1 MKPAMKPASHR
12 PHRQRV
18 LDLLP
23 HATGPQAIVLQHIL
37 DDTKYAGSPAA
48 HEALAGVARSVT
60 QAVKRVQRQGAPDAE
75 PAVSLAVVDEVFRP
89 LFASAADYVTW
100 TERLVFTAEDGGR
113 HLPANSLRAALEHPD
128 ESFNTVG
135 PVTPRW
141 FPSASTEMA
150 CVYLLQSGNKPE
162 SKAMFGL
169 FQCTKC
175 TEARHGAAHLWGA
188 HGLVADARP
197 LSEAEGARLVQIVSV
212 DTQSGAAV
220 VAVPGAVN
228 KTAKHVVVDI
238 KSLVP
243 TRAGVGRVPGSRAV
257 HCPSTHNATHVAEA
271 CAAAGRT
278 TSAKFRMVPV
288 SAALDLSAENRP
300 PPGAPPPLCP
310 HVTFTGD
317 PAHPIVFPAMTLPYH
332 TTYIKMEPQT
342 PDGLITEQEL
352 FLKLFA
358 SSDEPTPLA
367 VCNALKLALEIH
379 AIVAGV
385 DGPSRHRT
393 IAGFMASRY
402 AEQNYG
408 VSRAVPV
415 TQLQAIKDR
424 SAVSGSSHVVMSWAA
439 KGDMDLVVYYQK
451 DAESDMATI
460 NFRERCHCTKCGRG
474 GAAGPHPLCTCGPAW
489 HITLAM
495 DMQHGPG
502 DECTTFGPSVK
513 GRVLVCANFYSGRS
527 PTRITTVIE
536 NPTTRRSA
544 RATDLNFAVPKG
556 GSRPSQFVTFSQENA
571 AGGETAP
578 LCASPS
584 HEVATAHAR
593 QVFAAGG
600 GMEVP
605 WGTQDSSL
613 VYVTQEAE
621 AKRKAAIATEGW
633 DKVTLTPGRPPAD
646 AAIWRRGGGGAGT
659 GQPVAC
665 PANLARLSHIRVN
678 VDNPAMQPS
687 VCVSASCVPGH
698 APGKDVQCLLAR
710 SSLGDTPLTNA
721 AHARNMPVG
730 GNGHARGGGVFSPTE
745 FRAYLTGMD
754 VDVLAIYLV
763 QNVYFIEVAP
773 HPGASAGDLAAA
785 AEFMHTAPGAMNL
798 PISVCPRLME
808 PTRRHERQA
817 VAAHHFPVA
826 NADAAGGGM
835 PIGFVLQGGQGWMI
849 PAVGTFAATGTTTT
863 LGLTVSGLPTPAPV
877 AAAWHANG
885 RGHAETQWSAAMREA
900 PNTVHF
906 LAKAA
911 ALVHDDPGFVDLIK
925 DFAFALPPSVAW
937 RAKAVEDVMASLSRA
952 VASCPGGQPA
962 DMDAVRAYATEIW
975 GDGLYHNA
983 AAIFRDRQDVID
995 VINAAVTQP
1004 GAPTFRE
1011 AFLRDLAP
1019 LICTP
1024 QHIRDRQADAVVTM
1038 AQKKAAAKAIRVEAT
1053 RAHARRLRLDAT
1065 TAVAHAVVPIA
1076 AENTVLRTR
1085 IEVLE
1090 SASNAPVAAD
1100 ASSTVCSVCA
1110 VNDITIILLPCNH
1123 ATVCTDCLALL
1134 NPRICPCCRAP
1145 VQGTAKFYLAPFG
1158 GD

>member
-1 MKPAMKPASHR
+1 M
-12 PHRQRV
+12 
-18 LDLLP
+18 
-23 HATGPQAIVLQHIL
+23 LQHVL
-37 DDTKYAGSPAA
+37 DDTKYAGDPAA
-48 HEALAGVARSVT
+48 HAALDGLARSVE
-60 QAVKRVQRQGAPDAE
+60 QAVKLVQRQGAPDAE
-75 PAVSLAVVDEVFRP
+75 QAVSLAVVEDVFRP
-89 LFASAADYVTW
+89 LFASAADYVKW
-100 TERLVFTAEDGGR
+100 TKRLTFIAEDGCR
-113 HLPANSLRAALEHPD
+113 YLPANSLRAAIEHPD

-135 PVTPRW
+135 TVTPRW
-141 FPSASTEMA
+141 FASASTA
-150 CVYLLQSGNKPE
+150 SVYLRQSCRKPD
-162 SKAMFGL
+162 SKAVFGL
-169 FQCTKC
+169 FQCAKC
-175 TEARHGAAHLWGA
+175 TEARHGAADLFDA
-188 HGLVADARP
+188 NGLVADALP
-197 LSEAEGARLVQIVSV
+197 LSEEEGARLVQIVSI
-212 DTQSGAAV
+212 DTRSGVAV
-220 VAVPGAVN
+220 VALPGAVN
-228 KTAKHVVVDI
+228 KTAKHVSVHT

-243 TRAGVGRVPGSRAV
+243 TRAGVGRVPGSRPV

-278 TSAKFRMVPV
+278 TASKFKMVPV

-317 PAHPIVFPAMTLPYH
+317 PAHPIVFPAMTTPYH
-332 TTYIKMEPQT
+332 TTYIEMAPQT
-342 PDGLITEQEL
+342 PSGLITEQEL

-367 VCNALKLALEIH
+367 VINALKLALDIY

-393 IAGFMASRY
+393 IAGFIASRY

-415 TQLQAIKDR
+415 TQLQAIKNR

-451 DAESDMATI
+451 DAESHMATI
-460 NFRERCHCTKCGRG
+460 NYQERCHCTKCGRG
-474 GAAGPHPLCTCGPAW
+474 GAAGPHPLCTCGSAW
-489 HITLAM
+489 HIALAM
-495 DMQHGPG
+495 DMQNGPG
-502 DECTTFGPSVK
+502 DECTTFGASVK
-513 GRVLVCANFYSGRS
+513 GRVLVCANFFSGRM

-556 GSRPSQFVTFSQENA
+556 GSRPSQFVTFSQEDA
-571 AGGETAP
+571 AGGHTSP

-584 HEVATAHAR
+584 HAVATAHALS
-593 QVFAAGG
+593 VFAAGG

-613 VYVTQEAE
+613 VYVTEEAE

-646 AAIWRRGGGGAGT
+646 AAIWRRGGVGAG
-659 GQPVAC
+659 QPLAC
-665 PANLARLSHIRVN
+665 PANLARLSHIRIN

-687 VCVSASCVPGH
+687 VCVSASRVPGH

-721 AHARNMPVG
+721 ADARDMPVG
-730 GNGHARGGGVFSPTE
+730 GNGHARGGGVFSPSE

-754 VDVLAIYLV
+754 VEVRAIYLV
-763 QNVYFIEVAP
+763 KNVYFVELAP

-785 AEFMHTAPGAMNL
+785 ADFMHTAPGAMNL

-817 VAAHHFPVA
+817 VAAHHFPVV
-826 NADAAGGGM
+826 NADAADGGM
-835 PIGFVLQGGQGWMI
+835 PIGFVLQDGQGWMI

-877 AAAWHANG
+877 SAAWHANG
-885 RGHAETQWSAAMREA
+885 REHAEKQWGAAMRAA

-911 ALVHDDPGFVDLIK
+911 ALVHDDPGFVDLLK
-925 DFAFALPPSVAW
+925 DFAFALPPAVAW
-937 RAKAVEDVMASLSRA
+937 RAKPVEDVMASLSRA
-952 VASCPGGQPA
+952 VVCCPAGQPA
-962 DMDAVRAYATEIW
+962 DMDAVRAYANAAW

-983 AAIFRDRQDVID
+983 AAIFRDREDVID

-1053 RAHARRLRLDAT
+1053 RAHARRLHLDAT

-1076 AENTVLRTR
+1076 AENTALRTR
-1085 IEVLE
+1085 IELLE
-1090 SASNAPVAAD
+1090 SASNAVAGDGAGAPVAAD

-1110 VNDITIILLPCNH
+1110 VNDITIVLHPCNH
-1123 ATVCTDCLALL
+1123 ATVCTDCLPLL

-1145 VQGTAKFYLAPFG
+1145 VQGTAKFYLAPFA